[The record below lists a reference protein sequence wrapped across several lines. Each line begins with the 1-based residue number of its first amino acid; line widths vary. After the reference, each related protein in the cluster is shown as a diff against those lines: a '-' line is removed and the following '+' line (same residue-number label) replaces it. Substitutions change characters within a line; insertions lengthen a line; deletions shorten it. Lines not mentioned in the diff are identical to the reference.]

1 MATVENR
8 SLVQQI
14 PHSGEY
20 GNVSV
25 WGPKTPFQ
33 QAGVASGDV
42 LRICR
47 IPAGSRVD
55 DFSLVF
61 DDCGTSVTCKVGY
74 EPVKSADGPTAV
86 DDYWLAAGQDIAAA
100 AGVARSAVH
109 PITFDYDVYV
119 TLTVAGAAFT
129 GSPKL
134 TVIARG
140 EAVGTK

>member
-1 MATVENR
+1 MATVENNA
-8 SLVQQI
+8 LVQQI

-20 GNVSV
+20 GNTSV
-25 WGPKTPFQ
+25 WGPKVPFQ
-33 QAGVASGDV
+33 QASIANADV

-55 DFSLVF
+55 TFDLVF

-74 EPVKSADGPTAV
+74 APVKSADGPTAV
-86 DDYWLAAGQDIAAA
+86 DDYWLAAGTDIATA
-100 AGVARSAVH
+100 AGVSRSAAH
-109 PITFDYDVYV
+109 PIMFDYDVYV
-119 TLTVAGAAFT
+119 TLTVGGAAFT

-140 EAVGTK
+140 ESVGTK